1 MPEQNNTSFVRWQ
14 DKSIGQLGF
23 INNLLITLAS
33 GFLILETQY
42 FIGEK
47 TIQPIAILLI
57 ALSAVFVF
65 ASLVAGGILAINR
78 LLSFRHTAQVA
89 RKRETRQREGIKD
102 LRDWTNE
109 LDTRTWKLLWWQVGL
124 FSVASLFLLATII
137 TMALQQLQQ

>member
-1 MPEQNNTSFVRWQ
+1 MTEQNNSSFIRWQ
-14 DKSIGQLGF
+14 DKSIEQLGF

-47 TIQPIAILLI
+47 TVQPIAIILI
-57 ALSAVFVF
+57 AFSAVFVF
-65 ASLVAGGILAINR
+65 ASLIVGGILAINR
-78 LLSFRHTAQVA
+78 LLSFRYTAQVA
-89 RKRETRQREGIKD
+89 RKRETRQRDGIKD

-124 FSVASLFLLATII
+124 FSLASLFLLATII
-137 TMALQQLQQ
+137 ILALQQLWQ